1 MARRDRPIMHK
12 FFEEVFNRI
21 PGFLEYVVV
30 RAEFLAVRFRLYDR
44 LDICCLQSVERSRAG
59 IISPVGQQNTGFVF
73 ADQNIG
79 TVPTADLCRRQ
90 LKTQRIARNIA
101 RYVNSGAQSVR

>member
-1 MARRDRPIMHK
+1 MARRDHPIILE
-12 FFEEVFNRI
+12 FFEEVFNQI

-59 IISPVGQQNTGFVF
+59 IISPVGQQYTGFDL
-73 ADQNIG
+73 AGQNPSSAFL
-79 TVPTADLCRRQ
+79 T
-90 LKTQRIARNIA
+90 N
-101 RYVNSGAQSVR
+101 